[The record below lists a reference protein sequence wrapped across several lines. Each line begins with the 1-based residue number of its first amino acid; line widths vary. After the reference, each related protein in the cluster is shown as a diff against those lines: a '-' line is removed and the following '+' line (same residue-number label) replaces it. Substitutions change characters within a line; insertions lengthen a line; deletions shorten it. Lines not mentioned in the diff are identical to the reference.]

1 MRIENESET
10 AARLARTK
18 SMQKKSQSSASLPQR
33 PGFGTQGRE
42 VMLWTNYFELV
53 SNGGLLL
60 HRYNIEVLPDQAGRR
75 PTGKKVKRIIELL
88 LEEYLAQHGYNIA
101 TDFKSTIISRIEL
114 DVDQDGYSLRYRAE
128 HEDDPAPNARL
139 YQIRLQATGTL
150 TVSELI
156 DYLTST
162 QAGSL
167 FGSKDEII
175 QALNI
180 VIGHHPKAAS
190 HIASIGANRHFDLTA
205 SVSERMSL
213 GAGLQ
218 AIRGFFV
225 SVRAATARVLV
236 NVQVK
241 HAAFYE
247 DGPLDRIMAAHL
259 RDNGQSKTRLANFL
273 KKLSVDVTHIVRHN
287 RAGHRVPRIK
297 QIVGLV
303 TREDGRGLQH
313 PPIVADF
320 GAGPKDV
327 KFFLNGQ
334 AEGPVGKSKDP
345 SGTGGKKG
353 KKPAKAGPERP
364 FQTGYIS
371 VYDFFRQSEY
381 FICH

>member
-1 MRIENESET
+1 MSQPRGRGRGRGYPFRGPPQDGQGGQSDVRGRGRADGGRSGRGRGDRGGSARGRGGFGDVQIFTHGSHDIAQRDVHVMRIENESET

-18 SMQKKSQSSASLPQR
+18 STQKKFQSSASLPQR

-180 VIGHHPKAAS
+180 VRA
-190 HIASIGANRHFDLTA
+190 LTHY
-205 SVSERMSL
+205 
-213 GAGLQ
+213 
-218 AIRGFFV
+218 FF
-225 SVRAATARVLV
+225 
-236 NVQVK
+236 
-241 HAAFYE
+241 
-247 DGPLDRIMAAHL
+247 I
-259 RDNGQSKTRLANFL
+259 
-273 KKLSVDVTHIVRHN
+273 IVRIRN
-287 RAGHRVPRIK
+287 
-297 QIVGLV
+297 L
-303 TREDGRGLQH
+303 
-313 PPIVADF
+313 
-320 GAGPKDV
+320 
-327 KFFLNGQ
+327 
-334 AEGPVGKSKDP
+334 
-345 SGTGGKKG
+345 
-353 KKPAKAGPERP
+353 
-364 FQTGYIS
+364 
-371 VYDFFRQSEY
+371 
-381 FICH
+381 